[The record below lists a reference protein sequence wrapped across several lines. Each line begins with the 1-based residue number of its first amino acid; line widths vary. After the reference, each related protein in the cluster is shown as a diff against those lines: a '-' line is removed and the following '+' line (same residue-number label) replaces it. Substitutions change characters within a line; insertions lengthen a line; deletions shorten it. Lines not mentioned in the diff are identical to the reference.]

1 MINPLVREEDA
12 PKHIPYGL
20 SLLAAIALENNHK
33 VQVYDANAW
42 RKGDDVLQKVLAAD
56 DWDVIS
62 IGGLTTAYRSI
73 KKTLRFARRVSPQ
86 STLVVGGG
94 FVTSM
99 PLEIMEWLPEIDLA
113 IVGEA
118 FVTWPE
124 VLGMIDRQEDDF
136 SKTLGVCYRDKKS
149 GTPILTDVRPNIQD
163 IDVLPYPA
171 WDLLPMDIYFKNS
184 QLLYSEES
192 FTSRRRVD
200 INGSLGCSL
209 VCRYCWHLG
218 TIGDMTIGK
227 NEQGINDV
235 RFSYGRN
242 IRYHSADYIVTMVNT
257 LVRKFQIDFIS
268 FIDENLMTMDAYSG
282 RTWLKELSDKWI
294 KAGLQPTCRREGV
307 PHDQN
312 CKGVHW
318 SGTSHASL
326 ARRDVLESIYKAGC
340 SHLVYGIESFDA
352 PILKKLGKGTTVKQN
367 FKSLTECLDVGIIP
381 IPNFIIGFPEETF
394 ESIRNTMDG
403 LIRLGIYCKPHF
415 ATPYPGSEWYY
426 TYKHDILKQYHGSL
440 ESFIEDLGDAS
451 KITAVISHNFSALEL
466 LGFQQMMV
474 NRDRRSLD
482 LAERHWGEAQNHMVP
497 LAAPMES
504 FNFISKN
511 VRAP

>member
-1 MINPLVREEDA
+1 
-12 PKHIPYGL
+12 
-20 SLLAAIALENNHK
+20 
-33 VQVYDANAW
+33 
-42 RKGDDVLQKVLAAD
+42 
-56 DWDVIS
+56 
-62 IGGLTTAYRSI
+62 
-73 KKTLRFARRVSPQ
+73 
-86 STLVVGGG
+86 
-94 FVTSM
+94 
-99 PLEIMEWLPEIDLA
+99 
-113 IVGEA
+113 
-118 FVTWPE
+118 
-124 VLGMIDRQEDDF
+124 
-136 SKTLGVCYRDKKS
+136 
-149 GTPILTDVRPNIQD
+149 
-163 IDVLPYPA
+163 
-171 WDLLPMDIYFKNS
+171 
-184 QLLYSEES
+184 
-192 FTSRRRVD
+192 
-200 INGSLGCSL
+200 
-209 VCRYCWHLG
+209 
-218 TIGDMTIGK
+218 
-227 NEQGINDV
+227 
-235 RFSYGRN
+235 
-242 IRYHSADYIVTMVNT
+242 
-257 LVRKFQIDFIS
+257 
-268 FIDENLMTMDAYSG
+268 MTMDAYSG